1 MSGAFFEES
10 SAPAP
15 YCHLGLDFDWL
26 LVYYCII
33 EPVKWR
39 VNLMKK
45 MNAWARR
52 ALGLCLTALLIV
64 PALAAEPLSA
74 KQRQEDLDFLYE
86 KVLLGAHPDAFANTP
101 EEDFLKVKAEIAGRL
116 EAGTDTEFLL
126 DLMRLTALVGDS
138 HTSVSVGSLANFRAY
153 PFALV
158 RRGESWYLSA
168 AAPEDKDLLC
178 REVTALAGK
187 PVEKVIEAYGTLFS
201 ADNPVHLRRSFR
213 QACNV
218 ADIYEYLGLVE
229 AGEPLTVA
237 LKGGKTLRLE
247 PMGME
252 EMNKLE
258 AVRISGLI
266 KGTPE
271 TAAADAYYLAKPLTE
286 DAYYIQYNACREAE
300 DLSMEDFAALV
311 DKDLEAGDYDRVLLD
326 LRNNGGGSDGV
337 IWPLFEVL
345 REAMDGGVKLVGLIG
360 ENTFSSALINAV
372 EIQEMGG
379 VLAGEDAG
387 GSVCHFGAVKTFS
400 LPNSKVRGQVS
411 SKYIDLNTL
420 LDAAAGRG
428 VVALQ
433 SDIYVPQELADTL
446 EGKDSLVE
454 WCLTAPDSQL
464 APANHYDAPLTRGR
478 FIGQLYEA
486 AGSPAVELGEE
497 LPFADS
503 FGIEW
508 YLPAVAWAREQGIAL
523 GGAGGTFSAA
533 RPLTWREAAVFLGRT
548 AEVLDLT
555 LPNPAEHRQGPI
567 PAELVQGW
575 KQDTVTKIW
584 DAGLLQPSDAD
595 FSKGLTRSQ
604 GEELAA
610 ALAKLIA

>member
-1 MSGAFFEES
+1 
-10 SAPAP
+10 
-15 YCHLGLDFDWL
+15 
-26 LVYYCII
+26 
-33 EPVKWR
+33 
-39 VNLMKK
+39 MKTLK
-45 MNAWARR
+45 AWAQR
-52 ALGLCLTALLIV
+52 ALGLCLAALLVV

-74 KQRQEDLDFLYE
+74 GQRREDLDFLYE
-86 KVLLGAHPDAFANTP
+86 KVLKGAHPNAFANTP
-101 EEDFLKVKAEIAGRL
+101 ESEFLKVKAEIEGRL
-116 EAGTDTEFLL
+116 ETETDTEFLL

-138 HTSVSVGSLANFRAY
+138 HTSVSVGSLADFRGY
-153 PFALV
+153 PLSLI

-168 AAPEDKDLLC
+168 AAPEDKNLLC
-178 REVTALAGK
+178 REVVQLAGK
-187 PVEKVIEAYGTLFS
+187 PVEEVIEAYGALFS
-201 ADNPVHLRRSFR
+201 SDNPVHLRRSFR

-229 AGEPLTVA
+229 AGEPLTVT
-237 LKGGKTLRLE
+237 LKGGETLTLE
-247 PMGME
+247 PVGME
-252 EMNKLE
+252 ERNKLE
-258 AVRISGLI
+258 AVRISDKI
-266 KGTPE
+266 KGQPE
-271 TAAADAYYLAKPLTE
+271 TVARDAYYFARPLTE
-286 DAYYIQYNACREAE
+286 DAYYIQYNVCREAE

-311 DKDLEAGDYDRVLLD
+311 AKDLEAGDYDRVLLD

-345 REAMDGGVKLVGLIG
+345 REAMDGGARLVGLIG

-379 VLAGEDAG
+379 TLAGENAG

-411 SKYIDLNTL
+411 GKYLDLNTL

-428 VVALQ
+428 VVALAP
-433 SDIYVPQELADTL
+433 DIHVPQELADTL
-446 EGKDSLVE
+446 DGKDSLVE

-464 APANHYDAPLTRGR
+464 IPANHYDAPLTRGR

-486 AGSPAVELGEE
+486 AGSPAVEIGEA

-508 YLPAVAWAREQGIAL
+508 YLPAVAWARDQGVAQ
-523 GGAGGTFSAA
+523 GGADGRFYAA
-533 RPLTWREAAVFLGRT
+533 RPITWREAAVFLSRA
-548 AEVLDLT
+548 AEALEIP
-555 LPNPAEHRQGPI
+555 LPSPAEHRQGPV
-567 PAELVQGW
+567 PAELAQGW
-575 KQDTVTKIW
+575 EQDTVADIW
-584 DAGLLQPSDAD
+584 DAGLLLPSDAD

-610 ALAKLIA
+610 ALAGLLN